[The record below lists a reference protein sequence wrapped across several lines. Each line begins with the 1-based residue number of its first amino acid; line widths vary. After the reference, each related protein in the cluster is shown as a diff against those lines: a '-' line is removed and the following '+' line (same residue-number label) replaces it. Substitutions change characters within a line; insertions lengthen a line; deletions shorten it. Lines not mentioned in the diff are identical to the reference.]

1 MLITV
6 NDIQN
11 GDDASANLWNQ
22 RFATIVDTINGGL
35 DSTNL
40 ASSSVATTQLVNGSV
55 TSAKMNLTKS
65 VDANGWTKYDYGT
78 FQQYYKKGTTST
90 SVGAGGWTS
99 YNASTNL
106 PVGMSTLGTNFLTG
120 SAYPTDAALT
130 VAFGATPTSTAI
142 TLMVANQ
149 YSATVTP
156 VIHWSFC
163 ITTS

>member
-78 FQQYYKKGTTST
+78 FQQYYKKGTTSV
-90 SVGAGGWTS
+90 SVGSGGWTT
-99 YNASTNL
+99 YNASANL

-120 SAYPTDAALT
+120 SAFPTDAALT
-130 VAFGATPTSTAI
+130 VAFGAPANGTYISMTVS
-142 TLMVANQ
+142 NQ
-149 YSATVTP
+149 YNGTVSPT
-156 VIHWSFC
+156 VHWTFC